1 MAKKRKIKDKE
12 AEEKGFQIPEFDRAE
27 YERKEIR
34 DGKLTI
40 ATIFYAA
47 VFAMFS
53 FVVALYGDDATSVGI
68 LIGFGGMFTLRH
80 FLRLAGFRLDELETK
95 HIVGYSML
103 FLFTWLAIW
112 TVMSNPPASD
122 ISSPSIETVEV
133 RENDNGSWVRS
144 SYPVESDESLRVY
157 ARVYDYGDL
166 DVVNIEIWTNA
177 GDLEASG
184 DMTEADDGWY
194 YFDHTFS
201 NGNWDI
207 VVKAVDT
214 AENSSGKRLNVNA
227 I

>member
-12 AEEKGFQIPEFDRAE
+12 AEESGFQIPEFDRGE
-27 YERKEIR
+27 YERKELR

-53 FVVALYGDDATSVGI
+53 FVIALYGDDATSVGI

-80 FLRLAGFRLDELETK
+80 FLRLAGFRMDELETK

-122 ISSPSIETVEV
+122 ISSPSIEAMEIRGDV
-133 RENDNGSWVRS
+133 NGTWKKVDP
-144 SYPVESDESLRVY
+144 PVDSGESLRVY

-166 DVVNIEIWTNA
+166 DVVTIEIWTNA
-177 GDLEASG
+177 GELNASG
-184 DMTEADDGWY
+184 EMTEADDGWF
-194 YFDHTFS
+194 YFDHTFD
-201 NGNWDI
+201 NGSWDI
-207 VVKAVDT
+207 IVKAVDT
-214 AENSSGKRLNVNA
+214 VENSSSRSININA